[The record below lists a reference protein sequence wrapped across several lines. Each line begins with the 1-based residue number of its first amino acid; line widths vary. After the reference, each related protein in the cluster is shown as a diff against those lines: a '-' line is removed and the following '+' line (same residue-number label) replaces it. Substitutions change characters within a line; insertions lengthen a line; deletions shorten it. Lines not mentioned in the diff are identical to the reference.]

1 MIRFIER
8 NFKIPEGALTFAD
21 ARGTGD
27 LTEFFSLSARPHHF
41 RAIKAPLSASYF
53 LNAKPSGLP
62 PDDE

>member
-27 LTEFFSLSARPHHF
+27 LTEFFTLSARPHRF
-41 RAIKAPLSASYF
+41 KAIQAPLSASYF
-53 LNAKPSGLP
+53 LNAKPSSQP
-62 PDDE
+62 PDND